1 MIRVN
6 HTSVIEE
13 VFNAITHGVGVVLSV
28 IGLITLLI
36 LAHQSG
42 SLIKSISFAIF
53 GAAVTIA
60 YLSSTLY
67 HSLAYTRAKKVFKV
81 LDHSSILLLI
91 AGTYTPFTLLALS
104 AQGGLILFCIIWS
117 FAIAGMTLRAVFVHR
132 FDKLF
137 LALYLLMGWLIVV
150 EAKPLLTVLP
160 VQAVILLGLGGLFY
174 TSGVAFYLSKKIP
187 FNHMI
192 WHIFVLCGSILH
204 FFALFYL

>member
-1 MIRVN
+1 MVRKDY
-6 HTSVIEE
+6 TSIIEE
-13 VFNAITHGVGVVLSV
+13 VFNAITHGVGVVLSI
-28 IGLITLLI
+28 IGLIALLI
-36 LAHQSG
+36 LAHKSG
-42 SLIKSISFAIF
+42 SPIKSFSFAIF

-67 HSLAYTRAKKVFKV
+67 HSLAYTRAKKVFRV

-104 AQGGLILFCIIWS
+104 NQGGLILFCLIWS
-117 FAIAGMTLRAVFVHR
+117 FAIAGMVLRAVFVHR

-137 LALYLLMGWLIVV
+137 LGLYLLMGWLIVF

-160 VQAVILLGLGGLFY
+160 VQAVILLGLGGLSY
-174 TSGVAFYLSKKIP
+174 TSGVAFYLSKRIP

>member
-1 MIRVN
+1 MVRKN
-6 HTSVIEE
+6 YTSIIEE
-13 VFNAITHGVGVVLSV
+13 VFNAITHGLGVVLSV
-28 IGLITLLI
+28 IGLVTLLI
-36 LAHQSG
+36 LARESG

-53 GAAVTIA
+53 GASVTLA

-104 AQGGLILFCIIWS
+104 NQGGFILFCLIWA
-117 FAIAGMTLRAVFVHR
+117 FAIAGITLRAVFAHK
-132 FDKLF
+132 FDRLF
-137 LALYLLMGWLIVV
+137 LGLYLLMGWLIVV
-150 EAKPLLTVLP
+150 EAKPLLAVLP

-174 TSGVAFYLSKKIP
+174 TSGVAFYLSRKIP
-187 FNHMI
+187 FHHMI

-204 FFALFYL
+204 FCALFYL